1 MDKKTVQGSHAKKGR
16 ALPLLGLLVSFL
28 LMVLFIGLPPLSK
41 AQPGPGYG
49 KQRSFTPP
57 KDERELVS
65 MPDGVKQVLRLDMI
79 SHLTSIDQILGHLV
93 EGDLDMAAD
102 VAESKLG
109 RGSMGRHRGT
119 GMGPGRFMP
128 TDMHNIAF
136 SMHEAASNFAE
147 IAKKK
152 GDLKGIYAALQEITS
167 HCVGC
172 HQAYRIQ

>member
-28 LMVLFIGLPPLSK
+28 LMVLFIGLPPISK

-79 SHLTSIDQILGHLV
+79 SHLTSIDQILDHLA
-93 EGDLDMAAD
+93 EGDLDIAAQ
-102 VAESKLG
+102 AWGRAGSCRLICTTSLSACMRPQATSQKLQ
-109 RGSMGRHRGT
+109 RRRVT
-119 GMGPGRFMP
+119 
-128 TDMHNIAF
+128 
-136 SMHEAASNFAE
+136 
-147 IAKKK
+147 
-152 GDLKGIYAALQEITS
+152 
-167 HCVGC
+167 
-172 HQAYRIQ
+172 